1 MQKTRNL
8 FATLIAV
15 ILYIAVIAVIVL
27 LSVAICSFLL
37 SVIARC
43 LAWV

>member
-1 MQKTRNL
+1 MQRVRSFFT
-8 FATLIAV
+8 TLIAV
-15 ILYIAVIAVIVL
+15 ILYVAFIAIIVL
-27 LSVAICSFLL
+27 LALAICSFLV

>member
-8 FATLIAV
+8 FTTLIAV

-43 LAWV
+43 WAWV

>member
-1 MQKTRNL
+1 MQKVRN
-8 FATLIAV
+8 FVTTVIAA
-15 ILYIAVIAVIVL
+15 ILYVAFIAIIVL
-27 LSVAICSFLL
+27 LTLAICSFLV

>member
-1 MQKTRNL
+1 MQKARNL
-8 FATLIAV
+8 FTTLIAV
-15 ILYIAVIAVIVL
+15 ILYIVVSAVIVL
-27 LSVAICSFLL
+27 LGVAICSFLL